1 MKKTILLPIILLL
14 VTNSFSQVT
23 IVTDDFDTPTD
34 WTINTAV
41 GTPIGSVIPG
51 ANETETLGTATTD
64 NRWLI
69 NNVYHNDAF
78 NCAGFNV
85 GADDVPTQPTG
96 IPNNNTNYLH
106 ITAGCAVDAVEL
118 NANWNASL
126 KYKRRFFAFMN
137 YDFVTT
143 NYYSVNFSYWSTH
156 AAGISVY
163 YSTDGGNSWNFL
175 EDTPNDGAWIK
186 SNISIVQFDNQTTL
200 RFGFLWDDEQGGNSN
215 FPSIDALNISVPP
228 LTCNFY
234 EDKTTVCEAAQDTV
248 YFTNH
253 SQPDSTGINYSW
265 VVTPGTSGT
274 DWLFVSPT
282 SSFWRTPQIQF
293 LTANTYNVR
302 LNVSR
307 SSTGE
312 SLSQTDI
319 INVISGCQCTSGGGT
334 VELINDD
341 PLLGNWTLTNSA
353 YGDWETAPQSGNFQG
368 INPPGNEAYLQ
379 IPIGENSNG
388 SYADMAWSTDLDFS
402 DGAATTTYEL
412 AFSLC
417 NEEFDD
423 TGGWGSGLIFQNTLE
438 VYVSTDGGV
447 SWTLEQT
454 FNSNT
459 GPNWIDET
467 VDLSSYKG
475 LGSNVRIKFRGIRS
489 SDLSGVSGAWDM
501 GLNDILLTKTTTGGG
516 TGTEPTATLSL
527 TSGTNPACSG
537 GNLTFTCTATNLGGA
552 SVSNYEWFVDGT
564 SVQTG
569 TFATYTTNTLT
580 DGQAITCAITL
591 TGGTCAGPFVSDV
604 YAITINETLSPNVW
618 IDANPGTIVCPG
630 TNLLFT
636 AMPTNGGTSPAYQ
649 WQLNGTN
656 VGTGATYSSST
667 LSDGDMVSVSMT
679 SNVTCPSTN
688 PVSDNYSVMIGGFNA
703 ANALAGTYTI
713 ETGNPVFPTL
723 TAAIDS
729 LKVLGVQAPV
739 EFNIVDLT
747 YNEQLI
753 VPYFCGSSQTNQIT
767 FKSWCDDC
775 GKPNVEYNADIGN
788 NYTLK
793 LDNTRYLNFEK
804 INFKALGNTSGV
816 VVEIANETNNI
827 EFVNCTFS
835 GVSTTG
841 NSSDLSLIKSENQ
854 NSSYLAF
861 RLNNFIDGSYGAY
874 ITNALSN
881 ISFSG
886 STFSNQSYSGIFLAS
901 IDRPFMIRN
910 TISTNSTRNDYSGI
924 NINYASGAVVIQKNK
939 ISSTTADGFG
949 IKLTDIQGINTHI
962 GSVSNNMVQIG
973 DNNISYGIYLEKDAY
988 TTEYVDIDFNSIN
1001 LTSSAAGSL
1010 ALSINNTDGNINV
1023 RNNIL
1028 NGNSNPAILVNPASS
1043 ITSSDYN
1050 DLYTTGANIGNWNGT
1065 DYANLAA
1072 WRSNSGQDANSIS
1085 INPNFLSAT
1094 DLHTENAGLAVG
1106 TPVSPIDQDFD
1117 SETRQSTPYIGA
1129 DEYLGTVM
1137 WTGATDTDW
1146 NITGNWN
1153 PNTYISKNTNVQ
1165 ISNTVTNY
1173 PETNSNI
1180 DNLAECKNMTID
1192 NGAHLY
1198 IAPNKYLTVWG
1209 NMNQNGTFLVQSDA
1223 TGTGSFINK
1232 GSINYGG
1239 SSVTTVQ
1246 RYITGHN
1253 WHYVSSP
1260 ITNAQCTLFNPNN
1273 FYYYNETINDQWN
1286 MNDFSGGPMGWED
1299 ASASGSMTVM
1309 RGYATYE
1316 ETGTIDFT
1324 GTLNTGNQTF
1334 NLDYTNNTGASFDGW
1349 NLVGNP
1355 YPSSLN
1361 WDDASNITR
1370 TNTDAAIYFFQ
1381 DDGTAN
1387 YNNYTYFIPQVNSS
1401 PYPAISL
1408 NRVSGCVPVSQGFFM
1423 KANSPG
1429 ALIQINEGARIH
1441 NSVAFYKANNENT
1454 PATIK
1459 LSVENQNYTDET
1471 LMRFIPEATNDY
1483 DGEYDAFKLAG
1494 NSAGIPYIYTF
1505 TENDSLNLAINSLP
1519 EINAET
1525 IVGIGFRAGTSENFT
1540 IRTKELV
1547 LPENTTA
1554 FLIDEYLNK
1563 TINLNDISFY
1573 NFSSEEG
1580 NFRDRF
1586 KIIFKVE
1593 ETSGINDNSTDIK
1606 IYSFNKTI
1614 FINIPDNKK
1623 SHVII
1628 TDISG
1633 KEIINRLL
1641 NSNRNNINMNK
1652 FSSGIYFV
1660 KLILESNT
1668 YFKKVLINKY

>member
-1 MKKTILLPIILLL
+1 MKKIILVLVILLL
-14 VTNSFSQVT
+14 VSKLYSQITINS
-23 IVTDDFDTPTD
+23 DDFNASAN
-34 WTINTAV
+34 WLLNTLTSAPV
-41 GTPIGSVIPG
+41 NSVIPSG
-51 ANETETLGTATTD
+51 NETQLNGTYTED
-64 NRWLI
+64 NRWII
-69 NNVYHNDAF
+69 NSAFSNNSYNCLGSNIPAATVPVQTASIPDA
-78 NCAGFNV
+78 
-85 GADDVPTQPTG
+85 
-96 IPNNNTNYLH
+96 NNNYLH
-106 ITAGCAVDAVEL
+106 LVAYCSVQAGELDAS
-118 NANWNASL
+118 WNASL
-126 KYKRRFFAFMN
+126 KHKRRFFAYMN

-143 NYYSVNFSYWSTH
+143 NYYSVNFSYWSTN

-163 YSTDGGNSWNFL
+163 YSTDGGSSWNFL

-186 SNISIVQFDNQTTL
+186 NNISIIQFDNQATL

-265 VVTPGTSGT
+265 DVTPGTSGT

-282 SSFWRTPQIQF
+282 SSSWRTPQIQF
-293 LTANTYNVR
+293 LTANTYYVQ

-307 SSTGE
+307 PSTGE

-341 PLLGNWTLTNSA
+341 PILGNWTLTNSA
-353 YGDWETAPQSGNFQG
+353 FGNWQAAPQSGNFQG
-368 INPPGNEAYLQ
+368 GNPSGNEAYLQ
-379 IPIGENSNG
+379 IPIGSNSNG
-388 SYADMAWSTDLDFS
+388 TYADMAWSTDLDFS

-423 TGGWGSGLIFQNTLE
+423 TGTWGSGLTFQNSLE

-459 GPNWIDET
+459 GSNWINET
-467 VDLSSYKG
+467 VNLSSYKG
-475 LGSNVRIKFRGIRS
+475 SGSNVRIKFRGIRS
-489 SDLSGVSGAWDM
+489 SASNGLSGDWDM

-516 TGTEPTATLSL
+516 TGTEPTATVTL

-537 GNLTFTCTATNLGGA
+537 DNLTFTCTATNLNGA
-552 SVSNYEWFVDGT
+552 SVSNYEWFIDGI

-569 TFATYTTNTLT
+569 TSATYTTTTLT

-604 YAITINETLSPNVW
+604 YAISINEALTPTVW

-636 AMPTNGGTSPAYQ
+636 AMPTNGGTTPTYQ
-649 WQLNGTN
+649 WHLNGSN
-656 VGTGATYSSST
+656 VGTGVTYSSSA
-667 LSDGDMVSVSMT
+667 LSNGDLVSVNMT

-688 PVSDNYSVMIGGFNA
+688 PVNDTYSVMIGGFNA

-729 LKVLGVQAPV
+729 LKVLGVQSSV
-739 EFNIVDLT
+739 EFNITDLT

-753 VPYFCGSSQTNQIT
+753 IPYFCGSSMTNQIT

-775 GKPNVEYNADIGN
+775 GKPNIEYDADIGN

-793 LDNTRYLNFEK
+793 LDNTRFVNFEK
-804 INFKALGNTSGV
+804 INFKALGSTNGI
-816 VVEIANETNNI
+816 VVEIANETNKI
-827 EFVNCTFS
+827 KFENCNFT

-841 NSSDLSLIKSENQ
+841 NSQDLSLINSDNQ
-854 NSSYLAF
+854 NSSTLIF
-861 RLNNFIDGSYGAY
+861 RFNTFNEGSFGAY
-874 ITNALSN
+874 ITQALSN
-881 ISFSG
+881 ISFTG
-886 STFSNQSYSGIFLAS
+886 NTFSNQSYSGISLAS
-901 IDRPFMIRN
+901 VNTPFMIRN
-910 TISTNSTRNDYSGI
+910 NIYTNSARNDYTGI
-924 NINYASGAVVIQKNK
+924 NINYASEAVIIRKNK

-949 IKLTDIQGINTHI
+949 IKLTDIQGDGVYI

-973 DNNISYGIYLEKDAY
+973 NNNISHGIYLEKNAY
-988 TTEYVDIDFNSIN
+988 TTEYVNIDFNSIN

-1010 ALSINNTDGNINV
+1010 ALSFNNTDGNINV

-1028 NGNSNPAILVNPASS
+1028 NGNSNPAIFVNPASS
-1043 ITSSDYN
+1043 ITSSNYN
-1050 DLYTTGANIGNWNGT
+1050 DLYTTGANLGNWNGT
-1065 DYANLAA
+1065 EHANLAA
-1072 WRSNSGQDANSIS
+1072 WQTNSGQDANSIS
-1085 INPNFLSAT
+1085 TNPNFLSAT
-1094 DLHTENAGLAVG
+1094 DLHTENASLAVG
-1106 TPVSPIDQDFD
+1106 TSVSMITQDFD
-1117 SETRQSTPYIGA
+1117 SETRQATPYIGA

-1137 WTGATDTDW
+1137 WTGATNNDW
-1146 NITGNWN
+1146 NIIGNWN

-1165 ISNTVTNY
+1165 IPNTVTNY
-1173 PETNSNI
+1173 PETNNNI

-1198 IAPNKYLTVWG
+1198 LAPNKYLTVWG
-1209 NMNQNGTFLVQSDA
+1209 DMNQNGTFIIQSDA

-1232 GSINYGG
+1232 GAINYGG

-1260 ITNAQCTLFNPNN
+1260 ITNALCTLFNPNN
-1273 FYYYNETINDQWN
+1273 FYYYNETTNDQWN
-1286 MNDFSGGPMGWED
+1286 MNDFSGGLMGWED
-1299 ASASGSMTVM
+1299 ASASGNMTVM

-1316 ETGTIDFT
+1316 ESGTIDFT
-1324 GTLNTGNQTF
+1324 GILNTGTQTF
-1334 NLDYTNNTGASFDGW
+1334 NLDYTNNAGAVFDGW

-1355 YPSSLN
+1355 YPSSIN
-1361 WDDASNITR
+1361 WDDVSNITR

-1381 DDGTAN
+1381 DNGTAN

-1401 PYPAISL
+1401 PYPPISL
-1408 NRVSGCVPVSQGFFM
+1408 NRVSGCVPVSQGFFV
-1423 KANSPG
+1423 KANSSG
-1429 ALIQINEGARIH
+1429 ASLQINNGARIH
-1441 NSVAFYKANNENT
+1441 NSVAFYKTSNENT
-1454 PATIK
+1454 PATIR
-1459 LSVENQNYTDET
+1459 LSVENENYTDET
-1471 LMRFIPEATNDY
+1471 LMRFIPEATNEY

-1494 NSAGIPYIYTF
+1494 NSAEIPYIYTF

-1519 EINAET
+1519 EINTET
-1525 IVGIGFRAGTSENFT
+1525 IVDIGFRAGTTGNYT

-1547 LPENTTA
+1547 FPENITA

-1563 TINLNDISFY
+1563 TVNLNELSFY

-1586 KIIFKVE
+1586 KIVFEIE
-1593 ETSGINDNSTDIK
+1593 QASSISNISSNIK
-1606 IYSFNKTI
+1606 IYSFKKTI
-1614 FINIPDNKK
+1614 FINIPENKK

-1628 TDISG
+1628 IDISG
-1633 KEIINRLL
+1633 KEIINRFL
-1641 NSNRNNINMNK
+1641 NSSRNNINMNS
-1652 FSSGIYFV
+1652 FPSGIYFV
-1660 KLILESNT
+1660 KIISESNIF
-1668 YFKKVLINKY
+1668 FKKLLINKY